1 MPSVDFPTLVLLF
14 NWVQQPNRP
23 ILWPVELD
31 LKDIYKPQSPL
42 GTLHKPHLITF
53 GIKRH
58 LVPGGQSSSAEVAS
72 PEDHC
77 CSSYLTI

>member
-42 GTLHKPHLITF
+42 GTLHKPHLTTF
-53 GIKRH
+53 SAKRYLAPGSRFLYSEES
-58 LVPGGQSSSAEVAS
+58 LV
-72 PEDHC
+72 
-77 CSSYLTI
+77 LKTIAALHI